1 LKSNA
6 IPGKKETALDE
17 KKAEEKEEDSP
28 NSGFA
33 RRKIRDG
40 KKKTKDAVE
49 NSASYKMK
57 LISSHF
63 HTNILPLCV
72 QFTAALPVEPEEKGL
87 EYRKLREVVVRE
99 VLVSLHAMEF
109 DEDTEDST
117 KRGALIREVEAILHE
132 LDAKVDEDSGGEHER
147 SDSHFK
153 ATASGAP
160 DLDSHNKPI
169 MASRGQPAAIASS
182 SSDEKVL
189 FEAATDMNI
198 PDARDEACWLALM
211 VYLKYNKADVNTRK
225 PAEWMKAFDRYR
237 KALRKSEK
245 EFLAG
250 RSSPTGLERDLY

>member
-1 LKSNA
+1 
-6 IPGKKETALDE
+6 
-17 KKAEEKEEDSP
+17 
-28 NSGFA
+28 
-33 RRKIRDG
+33 
-40 KKKTKDAVE
+40 
-49 NSASYKMK
+49 
-57 LISSHF
+57 
-63 HTNILPLCV
+63 
-72 QFTAALPVEPEEKGL
+72 
-87 EYRKLREVVVRE
+87 
-99 VLVSLHAMEF
+99 
-109 DEDTEDST
+109 
-117 KRGALIREVEAILHE
+117 
-132 LDAKVDEDSGGEHER
+132 
-147 SDSHFK
+147 
-153 ATASGAP
+153 
-160 DLDSHNKPI
+160 LDSHNKPI